1 MKSLNASTL
10 TDLTVTSLTASRA
23 LVIDVNKKLVSST
36 ATAVEVGYLSGV
48 TSLIQGQINSK
59 QSTSEKGQANGY
71 APLDSSGFLPATYS
85 EALTGD
91 ITSAAGSS
99 VTAISA
105 GVIVDA
111 DVNSSA
117 AIGWT
122 KISKTGSSL
131 LDLATRSA
139 ADLSSGTLL
148 AARLPAL
155 SGDITMA
162 AGTSTVA
169 ITAGAIV
176 DADIN
181 ASAAITWTKISKTG
195 SSLADLVTRS
205 AGDLSSGTLL
215 AARMPALTGDI
226 TMTAGTTTTAITAGV
241 IVNADINAS
250 AQIDATKIG
259 TAGITNT
266 EFGYLDGVTSNIQ
279 TQLNGK
285 NGLYVG
291 TTAPSDTTFLWQ
303 QI

>member
-1 MKSLNASTL
+1 MKSLDASIF
-10 TDLTVTSLTASRA
+10 TDATITSLTASRA
-23 LVIDVNKKLVSST
+23 LVTDANKKIVSST
-36 ATAVEVGYLSGV
+36 TTAVEVGYLSGV
-48 TSLIQGQINSK
+48 TSLIQGQINGK
-59 QSTSEKGQANGY
+59 QSTSEKGAANGY
-71 APLDSSGFLPATYS
+71 APLDSSGFLPGAYS

-111 DVNSSA
+111 DINSSA

-139 ADLSSGTLL
+139 SDLSSGTLL

-162 AGTSTVA
+162 AGTSTAA
-169 ITAGAIV
+169 ITAGVIV

-195 SSLADLVTRS
+195 SSLADLITRS

-226 TMTAGTTTTAITAGV
+226 TMTAGTTTTAIAAGV

-279 TQLNGK
+279 TQLNSK
-285 NGLYVG
+285 NGLYIG
-291 TTAPSDTTFLWQ
+291 TTAPTNTSFLWQ